1 MEDESNHFVQNES
14 SAQKFYVIVLY
25 SWKKMK
31 EIYLIEH

>member
-25 SWKKMK
+25 SWKK
-31 EIYLIEH
+31 IASAVILR